1 MGKNNPRQRKSVPVE
16 RQVPVAKP
24 VEPST
29 PVPDADEALSEEP
42 VEFGAEAGGTSDEA
56 FAVEPDEAS
65 VPPEPSEAKEA
76 LARQQALRQQRI
88 QKADA
93 VERKR
98 KRRRRIRRAIIGVL
112 VALVLLFGGLLI
124 AFGIFRWYTY
134 DDAADIQGT
143 WYHEGT
149 TMPVT
154 ITEDEIKL
162 TDEVAY
168 KYELDPEAKTITF
181 RFGNM
186 EGGGRYRF
194 SLDRSEVAI
203 ADGAFD
209 GGQNFV
215 DDALWTASS
224 LFRKIFF
231 AEDTAVSEGGEGIS
245 VFSKESPSGRVEAPF
260 SAE

>member
-1 MGKNNPRQRKSVPVE
+1 MGKNNPRQRKSVPVG

-24 VEPST
+24 VESPAL
-29 PVPDADEALSEEP
+29 VPDADEALSEES
-42 VEFGAEAGGTSDEA
+42 VELGTEAGGASDEA
-56 FAVEPDEAS
+56 FAVEPEEAS
-65 VPPEPSEAKEA
+65 ALPEPSEAKEA

-245 VFSKESPSGRVEAPF
+245 VFSKEPPSGHMEASPS
-260 SAE
+260 AE

>member
-1 MGKNNPRQRKSVPVE
+1 VGKNNPRQRQSVPVG
-16 RQVPVAKP
+16 RQVPIAKP
-24 VEPST
+24 VEP
-29 PVPDADEALSEEP
+29 PVPAPDANEALSEEA
-42 VEFGAEAGGTSDEA
+42 VEFGAEAGGASDEA
-56 FAVEPDEAS
+56 FAVEPEEAS
-65 VPPEPSEAKEA
+65 ALPEPSEAKEA

-245 VFSKESPSGRVEAPF
+245 VFSKEPPSGRAEAPL
-260 SAE
+260 STE